1 MSDLM
6 WATTKDGTSIHFGFG
21 HRCHKHGRMFD
32 LEHIRTCSEISGCPD
47 IAKYAKRIKEGDNIR
62 LWKQEDLADAI
73 IQYTQLAVQLANL
86 TARNLATLVH
96 TPTKKKPPTGGKRGR
111 PTAAAVIARDNHKL
125 ETYYKKKTPAPNA
138 DRPMQHPEKAKEQSE
153 PARAQ

>member
-96 TPTKKKPPTGGKRGR
+96 TPTKKKPSTGGKRGR

-125 ETYYKKKTPAPNA
+125 DTYYKKKTPAHNA
-138 DRPMQHPEKAKEQSE
+138 DRPMQHPEEAKELSE